1 MNCPEL
7 APFDKTNWNSVITAF
22 CGAPELRFGQHWL
35 SQPEEGLRPAVAKI
49 GWSGSRVLF
58 LAELVDDEIATR
70 ATRRNEPVYLLGDVF
85 EIFAGVAGNP
95 GYIEY
100 HLAPNGIIAQL
111 LWPDA
116 NAIKSAQQSGVT
128 PFLIEENNST
138 LQARVEDGLWCVY
151 GELPASSLPGASA
164 DLEGQVW
171 EMSFSRYDYNAD
183 GSSHI
188 CSSTSPHAL
197 PSYHRRHEW
206 RRIEFLKR

>member
-128 PFLIEENNST
+128 PFVTI
-138 LQARVEDGLWCVY
+138 
-151 GELPASSLPGASA
+151 
-164 DLEGQVW
+164 QV
-171 EMSFSRYDYNAD
+171 
-183 GSSHI
+183 G
-188 CSSTSPHAL
+188 
-197 PSYHRRHEW
+197 
-206 RRIEFLKR
+206 